1 MEITLK
7 DDMALKV
14 KVIDHGINIIKGVA
28 RICGDDKDQL
38 YVLIEAYNQ
47 LTHEHARNE
56 QDQMRRCR
64 AAVGCLIGALVPHEY
79 FDSFM
84 EDIGL
89 LEDEIYDE
97 KLLQE
102 VQDE

>member
-1 MEITLK
+1 MEN
-7 DDMALKV
+7 KV
-14 KVIDHGINIIKGVA
+14 KEIDHCINIIKGVA

-47 LTHEHARNE
+47 LTQEHARNE

-79 FDSFM
+79 FDSFI

-89 LEDEIYDE
+89 LEDDIYDE

-102 VQDE
+102 VSEDE

>member
-1 MEITLK
+1 MENKEILRCIRI
-7 DDMALKV
+7 MS
-14 KVIDHGINIIKGVA
+14 NIAVA
-28 RICGDDKDQL
+28 YGDAEDQL
-38 YVLIEAYNQ
+38 YIFTECFIQ
-47 LTHEHARNE
+47 LAQQKGKDD
-56 QDQMRRCR
+56 QDIMRKCR

-102 VQDE
+102 VQDEAIQ

>member
-1 MEITLK
+1 MESKEIEHC
-7 DDMALKV
+7 
-14 KVIDHGINIIKGVA
+14 ICIISNIA
-28 RICGDDKDQL
+28 ASYGDAEDQL
-38 YVLIEAYNQ
+38 YSFVECFIRLAQ
-47 LTHEHARNE
+47 KKGRDD
-56 QDQMRRCR
+56 QDIMRKCR
-64 AAVGCLIGALVPHEY
+64 AAVGRLIGALVPHEY
-79 FDSFM
+79 FYSFM

>member
-1 MEITLK
+1 MEN
-7 DDMALKV
+7 KV
-14 KVIDHGINIIKGVA
+14 KEIEHCINIIKGVA

-38 YVLIEAYNQ
+38 YVLIESYYQ
-47 LTHEHARNE
+47 LTQEHARNE
-56 QDQMRRCR
+56 QDRMRRCR

-89 LEDEIYDE
+89 LESEIYD
-97 KLLQE
+97 KQLLQE